1 MINEVG
7 VVLGFPSF
15 DSWQIQNNNRPLT
28 FSHPEISGLATSPH
42 TQGEI
47 PMLWLANEVQIRW
60 CWDRKVKLQPTP
72 YWRSAG
78 GLAETPCGL
87 EASVWNFESED
98 LDSSDQ
104 KRMLVLQIS
113 DRLNLHV
120 SFQFHMMEWQQV
132 RRLPSQR
139 PLFETVFQL
148 LLAWSHWIF

>member
-1 MINEVG
+1 M
-7 VVLGFPSF
+7 
-15 DSWQIQNNNRPLT
+15 
-28 FSHPEISGLATSPH
+28 
-42 TQGEI
+42 
-47 PMLWLANEVQIRW
+47 
-60 CWDRKVKLQPTP
+60 KLQPTP

-120 SFQFHMMEWQQV
+120 SFQFHMME
-132 RRLPSQR
+132 
-139 PLFETVFQL
+139 
-148 LLAWSHWIF
+148 